1 MEANTSH
8 WGPVFQEVVHQSW
21 QSVFDSRHQPLIPNS
36 ATPSLLLLLLLT
48 PPRPLSR
55 SSLPPNATLLKA
67 HAAPATPPDHSTSSV
82 LVSPSP
88 ETSFG
93 AKVNSRPAMRARR
106 GLPVTAS
113 ATALQNFSLDLPPP
127 SSACRSRSP
136 QSVGTTASHLTGVTH
151 QLPM

>member
-1 MEANTSH
+1 MEANTLH

-21 QSVFDSRHQPLIPNS
+21 QSIFDSQHRPLIPNS

-48 PPRPLSR
+48 PPRPLPH
-55 SSLPPNATLLKA
+55 SSLPLNATLLKA
-67 HAAPATPPDHSTSSV
+67 HVAPATLPDHSTSSV

-88 ETSFG
+88 DTSFG
-93 AKVNSRPAMRARR
+93 TKVNSRLAMHARH
-106 GLPVTAS
+106 GLPVMAS

-136 QSVGTTASHLTGVTH
+136 RSVGTTASRLTG
-151 QLPM
+151 